1 MKFIDLFSGIGG
13 FRSALEKNGHECVGF
28 AEIDKFAIQSY
39 KALYDTEDE
48 IELGDISKISD
59 EDIAKLKNEVDVV
72 VGGSPCFRA
81 GTLISTRDGL
91 KPIEEIKKGD
101 EVLTHENRFRKV
113 VMPMIT
119 HADSIYKLRTMNSV
133 PTYVTEEHP
142 FLVVERTK
150 KWKNGKYFYEYS
162 EPTWVKTKDL
172 VKNKH
177 FIKLGNSN
185 NDIPSNIT
193 EEEAWLIGR
202 YIADGYLMDSKR
214 KGRKN
219 SFRRDVVFCVG
230 KTKAEEFENNLNEY
244 SFGKSEDRTA
254 YKYRKSNDR
263 LFTLMEKCGRGSQ
276 NKEIPRE
283 YLDLPLNLLEKLVEG
298 YLSGDGSYKDGVYS
312 ATTVSPKLALS
323 LTEAF
328 NTLHN
333 NGTTITFSKRPDKYI
348 IEGREVNQRDTYRV
362 QTRFS
367 YDKGATPHTVE
378 INGELFTPIREL
390 EKEST
395 DELVYNFE
403 VEEDNSYVA
412 NNLVAHNCQSFSIAG
427 NRGGFDDT
435 RGTLFFEY
443 ARTVKDI
450 QPKYFIFENVKGML
464 SHDKGNTIRTV
475 LNTFNDLGYYIDF
488 NVFNSKFYDVPQNR
502 ERIYIVGKRKD
513 LVSDPK
519 FHESKKRKIKLD
531 EVHNWAVENIQY
543 VNLLPE
549 LKTVVNKRLVDILE
563 EEEVDEKFFLD
574 EEKTERLLERIKN
587 REVKNNFGKQV
598 ADYRYDEGLRI
609 REEGI
614 SPCLTAN
621 LKSMGTDN
629 KDLSNAVYVVDNE
642 ITKADGLYCND
653 SEGFFRGTV
662 EGVSRTLKEN
672 KHDAGVIINRE
683 EPKITVV
690 GNTSNIGHRSQD
702 VHDVKGIIPTIA
714 ARDYKGPKQ
723 IIIDDTQAFDGV
735 GTYEEITPTL
745 RANRYGLKDMEGD
758 FDAKE
763 IERNTLE
770 ILQTLQKEIGEKE
783 IAKWRSRILDTF
795 QQKEILRQDV
805 HEKRLGIEQDE
816 KKLERKEQSLECEVK
831 NTTFDKQERMREMS
845 INKEFR
851 RSSHGRESIQQFA
864 RELTSIMQEL
874 SHETS
879 QEKNLHRL
887 RETAQGIRLLQ
898 QTLYKIQEIWRPSL
912 YEEQSFRIRK
922 LTEKECWRL
931 QGFTDEQFYKA
942 KNSGVSRSQLYKQ
955 AGNAVTVNV
964 VDYIAKHLLVD

>member
-1 MKFIDLFSGIGG
+1 MKFIDLFSGVGG
-13 FRSALEKNGHECVGF
+13 FRSALEELGHECI
-28 AEIDKFAIQSY
+28 AYSEIDKFAIKSY
-39 KALYDTEDE
+39 KAIYDTDGE
-48 IELGDISKISD
+48 IELGNISEISD

-91 KPIEEIKKGD
+91 KPIEDVKKGD

-150 KWKNGKYFYEYS
+150 KWKNGKYLYEYS

-177 FIKLGNSN
+177 FIKLGNSTN
-185 NDIPSNIT
+185 GINTSNIT

-214 KGRKN
+214 KDRKN

-244 SFGKSEDRTA
+244 SFGKSEDRTV
-254 YKYRKSNDR
+254 YKYRKRNDR
-263 LFTLMEKCGRGSQ
+263 LFTMMEKCGRGSQ

-298 YLSGDGSYKDGVYS
+298 YLSGDGTYKDGVYS

-333 NGTTITFSKRPDKYI
+333 NGTTLTFSKRPDKYF

-488 NVFNSKFYDVPQNR
+488 NVFNSKYYDVPQNR

-513 LVSDPK
+513 LVDKPK
-519 FHESKKRKIKLD
+519 YQEKVKGKKKFD
-531 EVHNWAVENIQY
+531 EIHNWAVDNINY
-543 VNLLPE
+543 VELLPP
-549 LKTVVNKRLVDILE
+549 LKTEVTTRLIDVLE
-563 EEEVDEKFFLD
+563 DEVDEKYYLS
-574 EEKTERLLERIKN
+574 EEKTKKLTLDNDLGGKLNMYDYNERDRVHSVNKVSPTLNTMQGGDRQPKIAV
-587 REVKNNFGKQV
+587 REATKQGYAIAEQGDSVNVTYPDSKTRRGRVGKQV
-598 ADYRYDEGLRI
+598 A
-609 REEGI
+609 
-614 SPCLTAN
+614 
-621 LKSMGTDN
+621 
-629 KDLSNAVYVVDNE
+629 
-642 ITKADGLYCND
+642 
-653 SEGFFRGTV
+653 
-662 EGVSRTLKEN
+662 
-672 KHDAGVIINRE
+672 
-683 EPKITVV
+683 
-690 GNTSNIGHRSQD
+690 
-702 VHDVKGIIPTIA
+702 
-714 ARDYKGPKQ
+714 
-723 IIIDDTQAFDGV
+723 
-735 GTYEEITPTL
+735 
-745 RANRYGLKDMEGD
+745 
-758 FDAKE
+758 
-763 IERNTLE
+763 
-770 ILQTLQKEIGEKE
+770 QTLQAGE
-783 IAKWRSRILDTF
+783 
-795 QQKEILRQDV
+795 V
-805 HEKRLGIEQDE
+805 
-816 KKLERKEQSLECEVK
+816 
-831 NTTFDKQERMREMS
+831 N
-845 INKEFR
+845 
-851 RSSHGRESIQQFA
+851 
-864 RELTSIMQEL
+864 
-874 SHETS
+874 
-879 QEKNLHRL
+879 
-887 RETAQGIRLLQ
+887 QGVVMNDI
-898 QTLYKIQEIWRPSL
+898 
-912 YEEQSFRIRK
+912 RIRK
-922 LTEKECWRL
+922 LIPLECWRL

-942 KNSGVSRSQLYKQ
+942 KESGVSNSQLYKQ
-955 AGNAVTVNV
+955 SGNSVTVNV
-964 VDYIAKHLLVD
+964 VDAIVKELD